1 MTSADFVS
9 WQWTSMENGKDT
21 PPTNWKWLKRVKK
34 LFFLRSRHQSR
45 TSGVCHILPFSSC
58 LQICIFTESD
68 FRKTRV
74 RFMPWT
80 TFRYGDFP
88 PRCVSHNF
96 LSFYSLT
103 FGNNLLLFVLHT
115 RFQRNWKREKWP
127 WNTRKPPI
135 PYNTYANTYARTC
148 NFGRCPSIFPFKSHM
163 AKYKWNVVR
172 TFHSLSVW

>member
-1 MTSADFVS
+1 M
-9 WQWTSMENGKDT
+9 
-21 PPTNWKWLKRVKK
+21 KK

-80 TFRYGDFP
+80 FRYGEFL

-127 WNTRKPPI
+127 WNTRKPPFPTI
-135 PYNTYANTYARTC
+135 RTPIRMHARVILVGVPRFFHSNPTWQNINEMSWELAIRC
-148 NFGRCPSIFPFKSHM
+148 LSGSCVHVFGR
-163 AKYKWNVVR
+163 
-172 TFHSLSVW
+172 